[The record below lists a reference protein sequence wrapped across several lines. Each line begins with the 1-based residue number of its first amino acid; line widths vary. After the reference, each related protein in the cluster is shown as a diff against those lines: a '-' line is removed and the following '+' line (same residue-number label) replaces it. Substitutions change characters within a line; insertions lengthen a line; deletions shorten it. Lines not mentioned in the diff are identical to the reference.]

1 MKKNNMNNMK
11 QTNIIL
17 RNYQLKVIGL
27 RRAMKD
33 LVDAICE
40 DRGWQFVGKTIKGIT
55 YYSFID
61 CDYISHDIPS
71 KELVQFLKGEGM
83 YSVYN
88 LYLKNN

>member
-1 MKKNNMNNMK
+1 MENRKL
-11 QTNIIL
+11 TNIVL
-17 RNYQLKVIGL
+17 RAYQLKVIGL
-27 RRAMKD
+27 RQAMKD

-40 DRGWQFVGKTIKGIT
+40 DRSWKFIGKTIKRVT

-61 CDYISHDIPS
+61 NEDIKHYIPS
-71 KELVQFLKGEGM
+71 RELIEFLKGEGM

>member
-1 MKKNNMNNMK
+1 MNNME
-11 QTNIIL
+11 QTNIVL
-17 RNYQLKVIGL
+17 RAYQSKVIGL
-27 RRAMKD
+27 RRAIKD

-40 DRGWQFVGKTIKGIT
+40 DRGWQFTGKTIKGIT

-61 CDYISHDIPS
+61 ADYIPHHIPS

-83 YSVYN
+83 YGVYN